1 MSDQA
6 PERPDPSQGNAPA
19 PRPARVPGGPPVP
32 PQGRVT
38 GAPPARQPAPVP
50 RAVPNPLSSPNGPV
64 PPPPGAR
71 NGSPPKPPAPHSPAP
86 PAGPSNGARPKAPTP
101 KAPAPN
107 GPGSNGLAPNGS
119 GPKAPAPHSGP
130 PSSPS
135 LPGQPPRVAPRPRIG
150 PSAAPNAAPGSPSA
164 LVGPPGGKPIARQ
177 FGQPVRPNRSLS
189 EPDKPTRALP
199 GRGGRSP
206 EPSRPPGGT
215 PQPSTQ
221 QPGAPHTNGHRPGE
235 ERSRAL
241 SRPAEPA
248 GVELLGDR
256 LAGWLASARAL
267 LAPPPPRPGS
277 KTTQTRVPP
286 GLGVLSLLAVAMV
299 PGAGMAAGAIT
310 VAADAYCTYG
320 SFCLYSGPNFTGDK
334 VEYHHDQMFCQDGK
348 PALDLRA
355 VLPAGVRSVVNNTR
369 TETSGQAVK
378 FFSGGQHLV
387 LSTVSP
393 GREVTEM
400 TANTSEAMQSLCVY
414 PGR

>member
-1 MSDQA
+1 M
-6 PERPDPSQGNAPA
+6 
-19 PRPARVPGGPPVP
+19 PG
-32 PQGRVT
+32 T
-38 GAPPARQPAPVP
+38 
-50 RAVPNPLSSPNGPV
+50 
-64 PPPPGAR
+64 
-71 NGSPPKPPAPHSPAP
+71 
-86 PAGPSNGARPKAPTP
+86 
-101 KAPAPN
+101 
-107 GPGSNGLAPNGS
+107 
-119 GPKAPAPHSGP
+119 
-130 PSSPS
+130 
-135 LPGQPPRVAPRPRIG
+135 
-150 PSAAPNAAPGSPSA
+150 PSA
-164 LVGPPGGKPIARQ
+164 LLGPPGGKPIARQ

-189 EPDKPTRALP
+189 EPDGPTRALP
-199 GRGGRSP
+199 GRGDRSP
-206 EPSRPPGGT
+206 EPGRPPGNP
-215 PQPSTQ
+215 PQAHVRQAHVPQSNTLQ
-221 QPGAPHTNGHRPGE
+221 ANGRRPGE
-235 ERSRAL
+235 ERPRSL
-241 SRPAEPA
+241 SRSAEPA

-277 KTTQTRVPP
+277 KTVQARVPP
-286 GLGVLSLLAVAMV
+286 GLGVLSLLAVAVV

-334 VEYHHDQMFCQDGK
+334 VEYRHDQMFCQDGK

-400 TANTSEAMQSLCVY
+400 TADTSEAMQSLCVY